1 VTNYSAMPFEDY
13 RKLVDRHTA
22 SARHAFVIKDGDE
35 LDHRLQ
41 VKLAHR
47 LNINPKVAANKINL
61 RVLKKEF
68 NASRQDKPDVESV
81 NALNDLIEAKLL
93 DASYLPPKIKT
104 VNFFDLPQ
112 VKEAVS
118 NLSEDRPHAQVYVP
132 VDSLAS
138 VSPIE
143 NQRKHESRYSQQLE
157 HFECTSIRPKHTK
170 FTVVVWKQGKK
181 FFGRLTDGNTRKHN
195 ILNHFLHLMGIQ
207 FPEEI
212 AVDIEF
218 AESHEQALKDSLL
231 HDAMGAGKNHVDLSN
246 GIRREHGL
254 LDGILV
260 KKIDDGTSLTN
271 IIYTSSLNTQFAM
284 RNKAD
289 MSAAYRAFPAYY
301 LDVLTVVNRFVALG
315 EPRINKPEGVNDW
328 HIAAAVMMWRKY
340 GEQASDAINE
350 MFEYI
355 RVGHELG
362 DREYGVFAD
371 QMQPIGVIYDELYKF
386 NYKDLAEVEYVKSK
400 TILKTLPRRVMEN
413 SNSDGNVAIYTGLL
427 LYGMICS
434 MNKKKINEDL
444 YLEFL
449 PDVKKYTEKDEPTLR
464 ARSVNVVESFFNEF
478 WSN

>member
-1 VTNYSAMPFEDY
+1 MPFEEY
-13 RKLVDRHTA
+13 RKQVDRHTA
-22 SARHAFVIKDGDE
+22 SSRPSFIIKDGDE

-47 LNINPKVAANKINL
+47 LNINPKTVANKINL

-68 NASRQDKPDVESV
+68 NASRQDIPDAESV
-81 NALNDLIEAKLL
+81 NALNDLIEAKFL
-93 DASYLPPKIKT
+93 DASYLPPKIKK
-104 VNFFDLPQ
+104 VNFFELPQ

-118 NLSEDRPHAQVYVP
+118 NLSEDCPHAQVYVP
-132 VDSLAS
+132 VDSLGS
-138 VSPIE
+138 ISPIE
-143 NQRKHESRYSQQLE
+143 NQRKHESRYSSQLK
-157 HFECTSIRPKHTK
+157 HFECTNIRPKHTK
-170 FTVVVWKQGKK
+170 FTVVVWRQGKK
-181 FFGRLTDGNTRKHN
+181 IFGRLTDGNTRKHN
-195 ILNHFLHLMGIQ
+195 ILNHFLHLMGIK
-207 FPEEI
+207 FPEQI
-212 AVDIEF
+212 AIDLEF

-254 LDGILV
+254 LDGILI

-271 IIYTSSLNTQFAM
+271 IIYTASLNTQYAM

-289 MSAAYRAFPAYY
+289 MSAAYKAFPAYY
-301 LDVLTVVNRFVALG
+301 VDVLNVVNRFVALG

-340 GEQASDAINE
+340 GEEAAEAINE

-362 DREYGVFAD
+362 DREYDVFTD

-400 TILKTLPRRVMEN
+400 TILKKLPRRVMEN
-413 SNSDGNVAIYTGLL
+413 SNSDGNVGIYTGLL
-427 LYGMICS
+427 LYGMISS
-434 MNKKKINEDL
+434 MKKKHINEDL

-449 PDVKKYTEKDEPTLR
+449 PDIKQYKEKDEATLR
-464 ARSVNVVESFFNEF
+464 ARSVNFIEAFFNDF
-478 WSN
+478 WNT

>member
-1 VTNYSAMPFEDY
+1 MPFEDY
-13 RKLVDRHTA
+13 RKLVDKHTA
-22 SARHAFVIKDGDE
+22 SARYAFVIKDGEE

-47 LNINPKVAANKINL
+47 LNINPKTVATKNNL

-68 NASRQDKPDVESV
+68 NASRQDIPDTESV

-93 DASYLPPKIKT
+93 DESYLPRKIKKID
-104 VNFFDLPQ
+104 FFSLPQ
-112 VKEAVS
+112 VKEAIS
-118 NLSEDRPHAQVYVP
+118 NLSIERPHAQVYVP
-132 VDSLAS
+132 IDALAS
-138 VSPIE
+138 IDPIE
-143 NQRKHESRYSQQLE
+143 NQRKHESRYHRQLE

-170 FTVVVWKQGKK
+170 FTVVVWKDGKK
-181 FFGRLTDGNTRKHN
+181 ICGRLNDGNTRKHN

-218 AESHEQALKDSLL
+218 AENQEQALKDSLL
-231 HDAMGAGKNHVDLSN
+231 HDAMGAGKSHVDLSN

-254 LDGILV
+254 LDGILI

-271 IIYTSSLNTQFAM
+271 IIYTSSLNTKFAM

-301 LDVLTVVNRFVALG
+301 MDVLTVVNRFVALG
-315 EPRINKPEGVNDW
+315 EQRINKPEGVNDW

-340 GEQASDAINE
+340 GEKAADAINE
-350 MFEYI
+350 RFEYI

-362 DREYGVFAD
+362 DRDYGVFAD

-427 LYGMICS
+427 LYGMISS
-434 MNKKKINEDL
+434 MNKKQINEDL

-449 PDVKKYTEKDEPTLR
+449 PDVSTYTEKEEATLR
-464 ARSVNVVESFFNEF
+464 ARSVNIVEAFFNEF
-478 WSN
+478 WNS